1 MKYWRRDRRMTKPRR
16 HFFGLVWFD
25 WTGLDSLGKA
35 RYMYQGASALLRRML
50 VFGIYPELLLPSYF
64 PLSIVRHA
72 LIE

>member
-1 MKYWRRDRRMTKPRR
+1 
-16 HFFGLVWFD
+16 LVWFD

-35 RYMYQGASALLRRML
+35 RYMYSRASALLRRML

-72 LIE
+72 LID